1 MSDGAL
7 LERHLERRT
16 RPRPR
21 DGFLLGSSSTRIS
34 AHLGSLLH
42 PSSKGYGLD
51 NVENA
56 TRGSTTADQAEVVY
70 AIEVADLRKSFGKQR
85 ALAGATLRLRP
96 SEILGLLGPNGAGKT
111 TLVRSIMGRVEPDSG
126 SITVFG
132 APVVGSNS
140 SPRRALGWATQEI
153 ALYPLLTA
161 RENLLTFGRYQ
172 GLWGR
177 ALKASA
183 EKCLV
188 WAGLSDRANEPI
200 KRFSGGMKRR
210 LNMAA
215 GVVHSPRILLLDEP
229 TVGVDPQARERI
241 YTMIQEQRAGGVSIV
256 YTTHYMEEA
265 ERLCDRIASIDHGR
279 IIAEGTRNE
288 LVQKVFGS
296 LREAVIECA
305 ALKSGLRE
313 VLLRRRATCE
323 GNCVHVPVADA
334 GADLMALLEDFR
346 RENVAI
352 ENLTLK
358 TPTLESVF
366 LQLTGRGLRE

>member
-1 MSDGAL
+1 M
-7 LERHLERRT
+7 
-16 RPRPR
+16 
-21 DGFLLGSSSTRIS
+21 
-34 AHLGSLLH
+34 
-42 PSSKGYGLD
+42 GL
-51 NVENA
+51 
-56 TRGSTTADQAEVVY
+56 TKADQAAVAY
-70 AIEVADLRKSFGKQR
+70 AIEVVDLTKSFGRQR
-85 ALAGATLRLRP
+85 ALTGATLRLRP
-96 SEILGLLGPNGAGKT
+96 GEILGLLGPNGAGKT

-126 SITVFG
+126 SISVFG
-132 APVVGSNS
+132 APVAGSNS
-140 SPRRALGWATQEI
+140 SQRRALGWATQEI

-172 GLWGR
+172 GLSGS

-188 WAGLSDRANEPI
+188 WAGLSDRADEPI

-241 YTMIQEQRAGGVSIV
+241 YMMIQEQRAGGVSIV

-265 ERLCDRIASIDHGR
+265 ERLCDRIAIIDHGR

-305 ALKSGLRE
+305 VLKPGLRE

-323 GNCVHVPVADA
+323 GNCAHVPVADA
-334 GADLMALLEDFR
+334 GAGLMALLEDFR

-358 TPTLESVF
+358 TPTLA
-366 LQLTGRGLRE
+366 RIIREE